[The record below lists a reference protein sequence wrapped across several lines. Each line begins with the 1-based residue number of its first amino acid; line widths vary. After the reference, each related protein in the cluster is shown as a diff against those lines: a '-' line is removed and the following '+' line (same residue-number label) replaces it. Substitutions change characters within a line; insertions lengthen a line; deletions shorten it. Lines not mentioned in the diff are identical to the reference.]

1 MPIQAR
7 TEFAAAIN
15 QIASE
20 KGVDT
25 EVIIDAIKQAAL
37 AAYRKD
43 LSFRN
48 ESIPDDFEQL
58 EAKLDPSSGEITI
71 WRGEENI
78 TPPGFARIAAQTAK
92 QVITQKLHEAEKGA
106 IISEYEQ
113 KVGTVVSGAIQRQEG
128 NTYFV
133 DLGRAEG
140 LLPPPEQSRDEF
152 YTQNQRLKFFIKEI
166 RETSRGPEVI
176 VSRTD
181 PGLVKGLF
189 AMEVPE
195 IQSGTVEIKEI
206 AREAGGR
213 CKVAVVSSQD
223 GVDPVGSMVGQKGVR
238 VQAVINELGEE
249 KIDIISYSD
258 EPKRFIA
265 SALSPAKDVE
275 VSLDEEN
282 KVATVKVPD
291 SQLSLAIGKG
301 GQNVRL
307 AAKLTGWKIDI
318 VGMGDSGETKTEE
331 STQKPAEE
339 VKPDEQPAVEK
350 ESETEEAV
358 ESAEASEKDGTDEQN
373 EAVSAD
379 APTDQPLAEE
389 TPSDDSQVQNDSEN
403 SDISADQK
411 AGESESVSSDSS
423 ETSDRSGTPSS
434 SEFSENDTD
443 GIADESEFNKVE
455 SEKIVKEEAAA
466 EPTEAGGES
475 EAPAKE
481 VAAEEVKEETSPEA
495 TETPTEETLGESE
508 EKKSE

>member
-20 KGVDT
+20 KGVETD
-25 EVIIDAIKQAAL
+25 VIIEAIKLAAL

-48 ESIPDDFEQL
+48 ESIPDDFEEL
-58 EAKLDPSSGEITI
+58 TAELDPSSGEISI
-71 WRGEENI
+71 WRGETNI

-106 IISEYEQ
+106 IINEYEQ

-133 DLGRAEG
+133 DIGRAEG

-181 PGLVKGLF
+181 AGLVKGLF

-195 IQSGTVEIKEI
+195 IQSGVVEIKEI

-213 CKVAVVSSQD
+213 CKVAVTSNQD

-265 SALSPAKDVE
+265 SSLSPAKDVE
-275 VSLDEEN
+275 VSLDEDN

-291 SQLSLAIGKG
+291 GQLSLAIGKG

-318 VGMGDSGETKTEE
+318 VGLGDSIEAAEKEKVTAAAVIPSQGEGPVKQESREAKTEE
-331 STQKPAEE
+331 PAEKPEETAPASDVPADDQTSKTEAAPEAAPAEE
-339 VKPDEQPAVEK
+339 A
-350 ESETEEAV
+350 TEGV
-358 ESAEASEKDGTDEQN
+358 
-373 EAVSAD
+373 V
-379 APTDQPLAEE
+379 
-389 TPSDDSQVQNDSEN
+389 
-403 SDISADQK
+403 
-411 AGESESVSSDSS
+411 
-423 ETSDRSGTPSS
+423 
-434 SEFSENDTD
+434 
-443 GIADESEFNKVE
+443 DESEFNKVE
-455 SEKIVKEEAAA
+455 EEKIVKEQAVEMAK
-466 EPTEAGGES
+466 AGGEA
-475 EAPAKE
+475 EAEKTE
-481 VAAEEVKEETSPEA
+481 V
-495 TETPTEETLGESE
+495 ESE
-508 EKKSE
+508 EKPEEKSAV

>member
-20 KGVDT
+20 KGVDV
-25 EVIIDAIKQAAL
+25 EVVLDAIRQAAL
-37 AAYRKD
+37 AAYKKD

-48 ESIPDDFEQL
+48 EPVPDDFDSL
-58 EAKLDPSSGEITI
+58 EAKLDSVTGEISI
-71 WRGEENI
+71 WRGKTDI

-133 DLGRAEG
+133 DIGRAEG

-195 IQSGTVEIKEI
+195 IQSGVVEIKEI

-213 CKVAVVSSQD
+213 CKVAVISNQD

-249 KIDIISYSD
+249 KIDIILYSD
-258 EPKRFIA
+258 DIKKFIA

-282 KVATVKVPD
+282 KVAKVKVSD

-318 VGMGDSGETKTEE
+318 EGLGDTPKEEEVKADEQKETEVKTEE
-331 STQKPAEE
+331 AAKEVKAEE
-339 VKPDEQPAVEK
+339 KSGKLEAGSGSQEIPSQEPASKAPPPSSEVSEP
-350 ESETEEAV
+350 ETEGV
-358 ESAEASEKDGTDEQN
+358 AE
-373 EAVSAD
+373 
-379 APTDQPLAEE
+379 
-389 TPSDDSQVQNDSEN
+389 
-403 SDISADQK
+403 
-411 AGESESVSSDSS
+411 
-423 ETSDRSGTPSS
+423 
-434 SEFSENDTD
+434 
-443 GIADESEFNKVE
+443 ESEFDRLEK
-455 SEKIVKEEAAA
+455 EKIAKEEVAKEEASSAV
-466 EPTEAGGES
+466 P
-475 EAPAKE
+475 
-481 VAAEEVKEETSPEA
+481 V
-495 TETPTEETLGESE
+495 E
-508 EKKSE
+508 EKTEPGSNEEKQES

>member
-20 KGVDT
+20 KGVET

-48 ESIPDDFEQL
+48 ESIPDDFEEL
-58 EAKLDPSSGEITI
+58 TAKLDPSTGEISI

-106 IISEYEQ
+106 IVNEYEQ
-113 KVGTVVSGAIQRQEG
+113 KIGTVVSGAIQRQEG

-152 YTQNQRLKFFIKEI
+152 YTQNQRLKFYIKEI

-181 PGLVKGLF
+181 AGLVKGLF

-195 IQSGTVEIKEI
+195 IQSGVVEIKEI

-213 CKVAVVSSQD
+213 CKVAVTSNQD

-265 SALSPAKDVE
+265 SSLSPAKDVE

-318 VGMGDSGETKTEE
+318 VGMGDSAEAAEKEKASAKESIEADKKEE
-331 STQKPAEE
+331 APVEE
-339 VKPDEQPAVEK
+339 VKVEEPA
-350 ESETEEAV
+350 EEAV
-358 ESAEASEKDGTDEQN
+358 EESIEGTDEKN
-373 EAVSAD
+373 EAISAD
-379 APTDQPLAEE
+379 AP
-389 TPSDDSQVQNDSEN
+389 SDDSSEAATEGVAEE
-403 SDISADQK
+403 SDFDK
-411 AGESESVSSDSS
+411 ME
-423 ETSDRSGTPSS
+423 
-434 SEFSENDTD
+434 
-443 GIADESEFNKVE
+443 K
-455 SEKIVKEEAAA
+455 EKIVREQEVQGEEMVVD
-466 EPTEAGGES
+466 EAGEPEQAS
-475 EAPAKE
+475 KDEASDIPEKN
-481 VAAEEVKEETSPEA
+481 EE
-495 TETPTEETLGESE
+495 
-508 EKKSE
+508 

>member
-25 EVIIDAIKQAAL
+25 DVIIDAIKQAAL

-48 ESIPDDFEQL
+48 ESIPDDFEEL
-58 EAKLDPSSGEITI
+58 EARLDPSSGEISI
-71 WRGEENI
+71 WRNNENI

-106 IISEYEQ
+106 IINEYEQ

-133 DLGRAEG
+133 DIGRAEG

-152 YTQNQRLKFFIKEI
+152 YTQNQRLKFYIKEI

-195 IQSGTVEIKEI
+195 IQSGVVEVKEI

-213 CKVAVVSSQD
+213 CKVAVVSNQD

-265 SALSPAKDVE
+265 AALSPAKDVD
-275 VSLDEEN
+275 VTLDEEN

-291 SQLSLAIGKG
+291 AQLSLAIGKG

-318 VGMGDSGETKTEE
+318 VGLGDGVEAAGKEESKEEAKTEE
-331 STQKPAEE
+331 VEVKAEE
-339 VKPDEQPAVEK
+339 QAPV
-350 ESETEEAV
+350 EEAQAPEAASEAT
-358 ESAEASEKDGTDEQN
+358 ESAGTDEQN

-379 APTDQPLAEE
+379 APTDDTQAAADAKEE
-389 TPSDDSQVQNDSEN
+389 TQSD
-403 SDISADQK
+403 
-411 AGESESVSSDSS
+411 ESEPATPLTQAESLDSSDSQ
-423 ETSDRSGTPSS
+423 
-434 SEFSENDTD
+434 TD
-443 GIADESEFNKVE
+443 GVAEESDFNKME
-455 SEKIVKEEAAA
+455 NEKIVKEEAAEVDA
-466 EPTEAGGES
+466 AGGE
-475 EAPAKE
+475 ETTD
-481 VAAEEVKEETSPEA
+481 AAEA
-495 TETPTEETLGESE
+495 TETGETE
-508 EKKSE
+508 EKKDE

>member
-20 KGVDT
+20 KGVDV
-25 EVIIDAIKQAAL
+25 EVVLDAIRQAAL

-48 ESIPDDFEQL
+48 ESIPDDFEEL
-58 EAKLDPSSGEITI
+58 VAKLDPSTGEISI
-71 WRGEENI
+71 WRGEVNI

-113 KVGTVVSGAIQRQEG
+113 KVGTVISGAIQRQEG

-152 YTQNQRLKFFIKEI
+152 YTQNQRLKFYIKEI

-195 IQSGTVEIKEI
+195 IQSGIVEIKEI

-213 CKVAVVSSQD
+213 CKVAVTSNQD

-249 KIDIISYSD
+249 KIDIILYSD
-258 EPKRFIA
+258 DLKKFIA
-265 SALSPAKDVE
+265 SSLSPAKEVE
-275 VSLDEEN
+275 VSLNEEE

-291 SQLSLAIGKG
+291 AQLSLAIGKG

-318 VGMGDSGETKTEE
+318 VGRGDTPVEEVSKDGKVSEVSKGEKTEE
-331 STQKPAEE
+331 KTDPTSE
-339 VKPDEQPAVEK
+339 VSEP
-350 ESETEEAV
+350 SETEGVA
-358 ESAEASEKDGTDEQN
+358 Q
-373 EAVSAD
+373 
-379 APTDQPLAEE
+379 
-389 TPSDDSQVQNDSEN
+389 
-403 SDISADQK
+403 
-411 AGESESVSSDSS
+411 
-423 ETSDRSGTPSS
+423 
-434 SEFSENDTD
+434 
-443 GIADESEFNKVE
+443 ESEFDAMEK
-455 SEKIVKEEAAA
+455 EKIEKEAQEKQ
-466 EPTEAGGES
+466 E
-475 EAPAKE
+475 K
-481 VAAEEVKEETSPEA
+481 PE
-495 TETPTEETLGESE
+495 
-508 EKKSE
+508 KSE

>member
-20 KGVDT
+20 KGVD
-25 EVIIDAIKQAAL
+25 VDVVLDAIKQAAL

-48 ESIPDDFEQL
+48 ESIPDDFEEL
-58 EAKLDPSSGEITI
+58 TAKLDPGTGEISI

-106 IISEYEQ
+106 IINEYEQ

-195 IQSGTVEIKEI
+195 IQSGVVEIKEI

-213 CKVAVVSSQD
+213 CKVAVISNQD

-258 EPKRFIA
+258 DPKKFIA
-265 SALSPAKDVE
+265 SSLSPAKDVE

-291 SQLSLAIGKG
+291 AQLSLAIGKG

-318 VGMGDSGETKTEE
+318 VGMGDTPKEEVAEEAPAEAEKAEEITETPAEEAKAEEVEEASEPTEE
-331 STQKPAEE
+331 SNTESAAEAEPVSEETPAEE
-339 VKPDEQPAVEK
+339 SAPEPEV
-350 ESETEEAV
+350 T
-358 ESAEASEKDGTDEQN
+358 AEA
-373 EAVSAD
+373 
-379 APTDQPLAEE
+379 E
-389 TPSDDSQVQNDSEN
+389 T
-403 SDISADQK
+403 
-411 AGESESVSSDSS
+411 
-423 ETSDRSGTPSS
+423 T
-434 SEFSENDTD
+434 
-443 GIADESEFNKVE
+443 
-455 SEKIVKEEAAA
+455 
-466 EPTEAGGES
+466 EPE
-475 EAPAKE
+475 EAPAEKTTE
-481 VAAEEVKEETSPEA
+481 NAETAGDTEGVADEAEFDKMETEKMSQAPAEAVAQEEEVKKEESSA
-495 TETPTEETLGESE
+495 SE
-508 EKKSE
+508 EKKEE

>member
-1 MPIQAR
+1 MSYYLRLKGVIVPIQAR

-20 KGVDT
+20 KGVETD
-25 EVIIDAIKQAAL
+25 VIIDAIKQAAL

-48 ESIPDDFEQL
+48 ESIPDDFEEL
-58 EAKLDPSSGEITI
+58 TAKLDPSTGEISI
-71 WRGEENI
+71 WRGETTNI

-106 IISEYEQ
+106 IINEYEQ
-113 KVGTVVSGAIQRQEG
+113 KVGTVISGSIQRQEG

-152 YTQNQRLKFFIKEI
+152 YTQNQRLKFYIKEI

-181 PGLVKGLF
+181 AGLVKGLF

-195 IQSGTVEIKEI
+195 IQSGVVEIKEI

-213 CKVAVVSSQD
+213 CKVAVTSNQD

-258 EPKRFIA
+258 DTKRFIA
-265 SALSPAKDVE
+265 SSLSPAKDVE

-291 SQLSLAIGKG
+291 GQLSLAIGKG

-318 VGMGDSGETKTEE
+318 VGMGDSVTEE
-331 STQKPAEE
+331 PKVEESKELGVKEEAKSGESTEAT
-339 VKPDEQPAVEK
+339 EK
-350 ESETEEAV
+350 E
-358 ESAEASEKDGTDEQN
+358 GTDEKN
-373 EAVSAD
+373 EAMSAD
-379 APTDQPLAEE
+379 APADDQAATEPATEGVAE
-389 TPSDDSQVQNDSEN
+389 
-403 SDISADQK
+403 
-411 AGESESVSSDSS
+411 
-423 ETSDRSGTPSS
+423 
-434 SEFSENDTD
+434 
-443 GIADESEFNKVE
+443 ESEFDKLE
-455 SEKIVKEEAAA
+455 KEKIVKEQAAQA
-466 EPTEAGGES
+466 NEEPIVDESGEPELTKDQS
-475 EAPAKE
+475 
-481 VAAEEVKEETSPEA
+481 TSDVPEKN
-495 TETPTEETLGESE
+495 EG
-508 EKKSE
+508 

>member
-1 MPIQAR
+1 M
-7 TEFAAAIN
+7 
-15 QIASE
+15 
-20 KGVDT
+20 
-25 EVIIDAIKQAAL
+25 IIDAIKQAAL

-48 ESIPDDFEQL
+48 ESIPDDFEEL
-58 EAKLDPSSGEITI
+58 TAKLDPSTGEISI
-71 WRGEENI
+71 WRGETTNI

-106 IISEYEQ
+106 IINEYEQ

-133 DLGRAEG
+133 DIGRAEG

-195 IQSGTVEIKEI
+195 IQSGVVEIKEV

-213 CKVAVVSSQD
+213 CKVAVVSNQD

-265 SALSPAKDVE
+265 ASLSPAKDVE

-282 KVATVKVPD
+282 KVATVKVSD

-318 VGMGDSGETKTEE
+318 VGLGDSVEAMEKAKAEEDAKAEVKEEAPVEEVKADEAPEAEAKAEE
-331 STQKPAEE
+331 STEAI
-339 VKPDEQPAVEK
+339 
-350 ESETEEAV
+350 SETPADDAQPEAAAEVESVETAAPEEAV
-358 ESAEASEKDGTDEQN
+358 AQ
-373 EAVSAD
+373 
-379 APTDQPLAEE
+379 
-389 TPSDDSQVQNDSEN
+389 
-403 SDISADQK
+403 
-411 AGESESVSSDSS
+411 SESSDA
-423 ETSDRSGTPSS
+423 EGV
-434 SEFSENDTD
+434 
-443 GIADESEFNKVE
+443 ADESDFDKMEQ
-455 SEKIVKEEAAA
+455 EKIVKEEAS
-466 EPTEAGGES
+466 EVDTAGGE
-475 EAPAKE
+475 EKTDT
-481 VAAEEVKEETSPEA
+481 AEEAVQTEDEA
-495 TETPTEETLGESE
+495 KG
-508 EKKSE
+508 